1 MALFFIFKLNKIL
14 IKLTLK
20 ELKTLPE
27 MLEQLHLIQQLYP
40 DYTIE
45 IYADLLEE
53 MLPNNYKQV
62 VVYENEQS
70 VGLSGF
76 WVGTKLW
83 CGKYLE
89 LDNVIVHPNH
99 RSRGVGKL
107 LTEYLNKKA
116 VELNCKS
123 VALDA
128 YTHNFPAHKFYYNH
142 GFVPKGFHFVKFLEE
157 K

>member
-1 MALFFIFKLNKIL
+1 MLFVAKITS
-14 IKLTLK
+14 KMQLK
-20 ELKTLPE
+20 EITTKAE
-27 MLEQLHLIQQLYP
+27 MLQQLPLIQQLYP
-40 DYTIE
+40 EFTE
-45 IYADLLEE
+45 QIYSDLLDE
-53 MLPNNYKQV
+53 MLPNNYKQIV
-62 VVYENEQS
+62 AFESETP

-99 RSRGVGKL
+99 RSKGVGKL

-116 VELNCKS
+116 IDLGCKV

-128 YTHNFPAHKFYYNH
+128 YTNNFPAHKFYYNL
-142 GFVPKGFHFVKFLEE
+142 GFVPKGFHFVKFLEVR
-157 K
+157 

>member
-116 VELNCKS
+116 VEMGCKV

-128 YTHNFPAHKFYYNH
+128 YTNNFPAHKFYYNH

>member
-1 MALFFIFKLNKIL
+1 MI
-14 IKLTLK
+14 TLK
-20 ELKTLPE
+20 ELSTKNE
-27 MLEQLHLIQQLYP
+27 MLQQLPLIQQLYP
-40 DYTIE
+40 EFTE
-45 IYADLLEE
+45 QIYGDLLDE
-53 MLPNNYKQV
+53 MLPNNYKQLV
-62 VVYENEQS
+62 AFENEIA

-99 RSRGVGKL
+99 RSKGVGKL
-107 LTEYLNKKA
+107 LTEYLNQKA
-116 VELNCKS
+116 SDLDCKV

-128 YTHNFPAHKFYYNH
+128 YTNNFSAHKFYFNH